1 MKDTFLCRRNKQR
14 GKKKTW
20 HVPAVYRFGFGFG
33 HPPPESPPLPILPTC
48 REPNPN
54 SPRCDVGRPKVRA
67 TSASIAF
74 DHTEDMPCRASSTK
88 LSLPRPLAPLPIPLS
103 LSGASRTSEEREV
116 FLSLL
121 LQQ

>member
-1 MKDTFLCRRNKQR
+1 MSQEQTT
-14 GKKKTW
+14 GEKKNVACTCCIPFR
-20 HVPAVYRFGFGFG
+20 VRFRT
-33 HPPPESPPLPILPTC
+33 PPPESPPLPILPTC